1 MPSVAVVAELRRA
14 ATAEEA
20 GLRPAEL
27 AALRDG
33 VDELPASGWC
43 SGAVVLAGRG
53 RWIALEHATGWAVRC
68 SAYDPGTGSGVELPR
83 DRWEAVTPGTLF
95 DLASLT
101 KLFTAVAVMQH
112 CERGAVELDREA
124 AAYVPEFGAHGK
136 ARITVRQLLTHTSG
150 LRPELPFGE
159 PPHAHAGTRTG
170 GAAPAET
177 PDTGAHDLMTPLW
190 EEEPVSAPGG
200 TYRYSDLNLI
210 ALQQVLERVTGN
222 GLDTLVRK
230 GITGPLGMHSTSYGP
245 VPAASAAAT
254 EDQRRPW
261 AKADRGMLRGVVHD
275 ENAFAL
281 GGVAGHAGLFSTAA
295 DLAVLCRALLSD
307 GAYGQA
313 RILTPAS
320 ARALRT
326 PPGLGFAV
334 DEPRFM
340 GELAGPRGEAGRPA
354 QGRGSAAGHT
364 GFTGTSLVIDPV
376 TDTFL
381 VLLANTVHPVRRP
394 PDNRP
399 RAAAATWLARAART
413 GAP

>member
-1 MPSVAVVAELRRA
+1 MAHVARLRRA
-14 ATAEEA
+14 ASAEQA

-27 AALRDG
+27 AALRADVDG
-33 VDELPASGWC
+33 LPRRGWC

-53 RWIALEHATGWAVRC
+53 RWIALEHAAGWAVRY
-68 SAYDPGTGSGVELPR
+68 SAYDPATDSGVELPR
-83 DRWEAVTPGTLF
+83 EQWEAVKPETLF

-101 KLFTAVAVMQH
+101 KLFTAVAAMQQY
-112 CERGAVELDREA
+112 ERGAVELDREA

-159 PPHAHAGTRTG
+159 RPG
-170 GAAPAET
+170 
-177 PDTGAHDLMTPLW
+177 DLLTPLW
-190 EEEPVSAPGG
+190 EEEPVSEPGG
-200 TYRYSDLNLI
+200 PYRYSDLNLI
-210 ALQQVLERVTGN
+210 ALQQVLERVSGR
-222 GLDTLVRK
+222 GLDTLLSEGV
-230 GITGPLGMHSTSYGP
+230 TGPLGMRRTSYGP

-261 AKADRGMLRGVVHD
+261 AKADRGMLRGTVHD

-295 DLAVLCRALLSD
+295 DLAVLCRTLLSG

-313 RILTPAS
+313 RILAPAS
-320 ARALRT
+320 VEALLA

-334 DEPRFM
+334 DESRFM
-340 GELAGPRGEAGRPA
+340 GELAGPGSAVGSPVGPMRS
-354 QGRGSAAGHT
+354 QGRAAGHT
-364 GFTGTSLVIDPV
+364 GFTGTSLVLAPN
-376 TDTFL
+376 TGTFL

-394 PDNRP
+394 VDHGP
-399 RAAAATWLARAART
+399 RATAATWLARSVR
-413 GAP
+413 APAP